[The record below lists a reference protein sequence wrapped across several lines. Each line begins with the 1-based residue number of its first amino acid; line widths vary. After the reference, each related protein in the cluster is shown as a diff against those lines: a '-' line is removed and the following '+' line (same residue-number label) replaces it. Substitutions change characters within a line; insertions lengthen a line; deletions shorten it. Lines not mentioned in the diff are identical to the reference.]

1 MDVCIYRRK
10 QRKVAFKLKCKKKK
24 DLKKKKSLAALRND
38 PNYNTARL
46 ALKDVW
52 RSKRSC

>member
-1 MDVCIYRRK
+1 MSVFIAKNREK
-10 QRKVAFKLKCKKKK
+10 WLSSENAKKKK
-24 DLKKKKSLAALRND
+24 SFKKKSLAALQSD